1 MKSKKVT
8 IRFNPAKEDDR
19 IAYAYLQTVGVS
31 YSKAVIWAINGF
43 LNVQEEELRKEAF
56 LQEIRNI
63 VREELRANPMMGMM
77 PYFQPPAEQKS
88 TQEDEDT
95 MLAFLDAFDG
105 E

>member
-8 IRFNPAKEDDR
+8 IRFNPEKEDDR

-31 YSKAVIWAINGF
+31 YSKAVIRAINGY
-43 LNVQEEELRKEAF
+43 LDVQGEELKKEAF
-56 LQEIRNI
+56 LQEVRNI
-63 VREELRANPMMGMM
+63 VREELRANPMMGML
-77 PYFQPPAEQKS
+77 PYFQPPAEQRQ
-88 TQEDEDT
+88 TQETEDT